1 MYYCLWT
8 GAGCLWTNQIII
20 IRRKICSAHI
30 STLLGAQT
38 SLDQS
43 NEPKFKHWNW
53 ILLGRPEWSQLRS
66 LHILRCK
73 IVKWNC
79 SLYTCTD
86 PSVLDE
92 SVLSPFILFLVLT
105 NMLSKNALSYTR
117 DDHCLLDTIT
127 KSLFVCVYRIN
138 CGNLIRWLS
147 FEKTM
152 RSWYKVDLLS
162 TVCIGNFYF
171 PKSWLFDCYSCDCNK
186 PVSCKQLLCVDSFF
200 RV

>member
-1 MYYCLWT
+1 MFKQTTTILKNKLHARLKQNELVYTTRAKHTMW
-8 GAGCLWTNQIII
+8 IILSVCE
-20 IRRKICSAHI
+20 RSRFSKPVFSKSI
-30 STLLGAQT
+30 STT
-38 SLDQS
+38 
-43 NEPKFKHWNW
+43 
-53 ILLGRPEWSQLRS
+53 
-66 LHILRCK
+66 
-73 IVKWNC
+73 
-79 SLYTCTD
+79 
-86 PSVLDE
+86 
-92 SVLSPFILFLVLT
+92 
-105 NMLSKNALSYTR
+105 ALSYTR

-200 RV
+200 RVYLQK